1 MRVPTHFAVWLCGM
15 QVSSRCAVFCNLG
28 IIYARV
34 SGGVAI
40 WGPFKLE
47 LRSDL
52 DVLVPFTYVFCG
64 VLAIWAAVCI

>member
-1 MRVPTHFAVWLCGM
+1 M
-15 QVSSRCAVFCNLG
+15 QVSSRCAVSCNLG